1 MRRDFKQLRYRF
13 APAAFLL
20 TLAIASSLFAAEPK
34 AIDDAIKRGRDYL
47 YTLQKDNNWE
57 KSAAPNRQIE
67 RTDPDGGQWGSS
79 TAMAVYALLNCGEH
93 YEEPRLKAAVDFL
106 LDADLIGVYAVA
118 MRSQALSV
126 MPKSD
131 RIKKVMQRDLDFLKK
146 ALRDSGTS
154 RGFFDYI
161 RDDQRTN
168 RIDQNISQFGVLG
181 AWTLSETVEGF
192 SMDDWKSID
201 QAWRSSQHEDGA
213 WSYNRNATD
222 AYPKTVTLTAAGV
235 SVMLMTQDVVNR
247 GKSLDAGA
255 VLTDPTIV
263 KGLKWINDNYN
274 TLLDNDKTVQ
284 NNTFSG
290 LYAIERI
297 GLASGYQYLGK
308 VDWYKEG
315 SDHLVKAQLRNG
327 GWTGAVN
334 TSLALIFL
342 THGRF
347 PVMLNKLSYELP
359 VSPAR
364 GARMVEA
371 AWNQRPRDAA
381 NLARFVSHQTER
393 KLNWQIVNFRSSPQ
407 QLLDSPILYISGNQ
421 ALTFTAEQ
429 KQILKQYVDNGGL
442 ILAHADGG
450 TPAFATSIRRLA
462 TELFKYEF
470 RPLPQT
476 HPIYTI
482 EQFTAASW
490 KRKPIIQGLSNG
502 VRELILLVA
511 DGDYSRYWQA
521 YDIGGRSELF
531 EVIANVYLYTVDKQ
545 NFRNKG
551 ETYLVKADDSIKTDR
566 AIKVARLKYAGNWDP
581 EPAGWARLAA
591 ILNNEQKIALSTETV
606 DLAKLTLSGDIK
618 IAHLTGSG
626 AVRFTAPERD
636 AIRAFVVAGGTL
648 IIDAAG
654 GSAPFA
660 QAVDQELE
668 TIFGDTAKSLKDP
681 LPAEHAI
688 YRNNGQPIAIN
699 YRPFSRLSLGGELKA
714 GRLRGMKFA
723 DRLAVICS
731 HEDLSAGLVGMPVD
745 GIAGYSPAVAT
756 SLMQNILIS
765 AGLK

>member
-1 MRRDFKQLRYRF
+1 MRRDYRQLRWRF
-13 APAAFLL
+13 AQAAFLL
-20 TLAIASSLFAAEPK
+20 TLAIHSSLFAADPK
-34 AIDDAIKRGRDYL
+34 AIDDAIKRGCDYL
-47 YTLQKDNNWE
+47 YSIQKDNNWE

-79 TAMAVYALLNCGEH
+79 TAMAVYALLCCGDH

-118 MRSQALSV
+118 MRSQALAAL
-126 MPKSD
+126 PKSD
-131 RIKKVMQRDLDFLKK
+131 RIKTVMKRDLDFLKK
-146 ALRDSGTS
+146 ALRDTGTS

-255 VLTDPTIV
+255 VLTDPAIA

-274 TLLDNDKTVQ
+274 ALLDNDKTVQ

-297 GLASGYQYLGK
+297 GLASGYQHLGK

-334 TSLALIFL
+334 TSLSLIFL
-342 THGRF
+342 THGRS
-347 PVMLNKLSYELP
+347 PVMINKLSYELP
-359 VSPAR
+359 VSQAR
-364 GARMVEA
+364 GARMVEG

-381 NLARFVSHQTER
+381 NIARFVSHQTER
-393 KLNWQIVNFRSSPQ
+393 KLNWQIVNFRASAQ

-429 KQILKQYVDNGGL
+429 KQLLKQYVDNGGL

-450 TPAFATSIRRLA
+450 APAFATSIRRLA

-470 RPLPQT
+470 RQLPQS
-476 HPIYTI
+476 HPIFTT
-482 EQFTAASW
+482 EQFAAASW
-490 KRKPIIQGLSNG
+490 KRKPNIMGLSNG

-531 EVIANVYLYTVDKQ
+531 EVMANIYLYAVDKQ

-551 ETYLVKADDSIKTDR
+551 ESYLVNVDESIKPER
-566 AIKVARLKYAGNWDP
+566 SIKVARLKYAGNWDP
-581 EPAGWARLAA
+581 EPAGWTRLAA
-591 ILNNEQKIALSTETV
+591 ILRNEQKVELSNEIV
-606 DLAKLTLSGDIK
+606 ELAKLTLSGEIK
-618 IAHLTGSG
+618 IAHLTGTG
-626 AVRFTAPERD
+626 AVRFAAAERD

-648 IIDAAG
+648 VVDAAG

-660 QAVDQELE
+660 QSIEQELDA
-668 TIFGDTAKSLKDP
+668 IFSDSAKSLKEP
-681 LPAEHAI
+681 LPADHAI
-688 YRNNGQPIAIN
+688 YKAGGQPIAIG
-699 YRPFSRLSLGGELKA
+699 YRPFARKSFGEQTRT

-723 DRLAVICS
+723 DRLAVIYS
-731 HEDLSAGLVGMPVD
+731 PEDLSAGLVGMPVD
-745 GIAGYSPAVAT
+745 GINGYSPAVAT
-756 SLMQNILIS
+756 ALMRNILIS
-765 AGLK
+765 VDSK